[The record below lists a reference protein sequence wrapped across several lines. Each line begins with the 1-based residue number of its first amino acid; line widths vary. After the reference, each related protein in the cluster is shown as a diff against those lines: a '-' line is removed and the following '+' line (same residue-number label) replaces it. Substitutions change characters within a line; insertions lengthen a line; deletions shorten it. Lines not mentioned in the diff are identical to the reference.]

1 MRWMGSK
8 LLQVDIMNALI
19 YINASL
25 LCFFV
30 SLYVNVAIYFGHC
43 YESNLLG
50 IGYQKLVE
58 LDNGPQ

>member
-1 MRWMGSK
+1 
-8 LLQVDIMNALI
+8 MNALI